1 MAYLAQMRRAIDFIE
16 DRLDGELSIA
26 TVAAEVGLSRWH
38 FQRIFKALTNETIH
52 TYIRSRRLATALD
65 MLARS
70 DAKILEIA
78 VATGFQSQAAFTR
91 AFKQS
96 FGITPAAYR
105 KLGDRGRFVHKVRF
119 DAEYLVHLRHG
130 VSPEPCLAERQ
141 AMQVVGLRTEIYGA
155 DSDKNN
161 IAERLPPLWAA
172 FLERMD
178 EVPHMVRG
186 ACYGVIEPVSETSEH
201 LAYVA
206 GIEVDRV
213 DELPSPMVAVEV
225 AASQWA
231 TFEHRGRT
239 STLDHTVNYIYSSWL
254 LRTEHHH
261 TQGPDLEIYGSAY
274 EDDSDDSVLH
284 YAIPVSRA

>member
-1 MAYLAQMRRAIDFIE
+1 MAYLAQMKRAIDFIE
-16 DRLDGELSIA
+16 DRLGDELSIA
-26 TVAAEVGLSRWH
+26 AVASEVGLSRWH
-38 FQRIFKALTNETIH
+38 FQRIFKALTSETIH

-78 VATGFQSQAAFTR
+78 IATGFQSQAAFTR

-119 DAEYLVHLRHG
+119 DADYLVHLRHG
-130 VSPEPCLAERQ
+130 VSPEPEIVDRP
-141 AMQVVGLRTEIYGA
+141 AMRVVGLRTEIYGP

-172 FLERMD
+172 FVERLG
-178 EVPHMVRG
+178 EVGNAVRG
-186 ACYGVIEPVSETSEH
+186 CCYGVIEPVSESSEH

-206 GIEVDRV
+206 GIEVEGPGALP
-213 DELPSPMVAVEV
+213 DEMVAIEV
-225 AASQWA
+225 PSARWA
-231 TFEHRGRT
+231 TFEHHGRT
-239 STLDHTVNYIYSSWL
+239 SALDHTVNYIYSTWL
-254 LRTEHHH
+254 LGGQHRH
-261 TQGPDLEIYGSAY
+261 TQGPDLEIYGQQY
-274 EDDSDDSVLH
+274 EDDSDESLLH
-284 YAIPVSRA
+284 YAIPISSG

>member
-1 MAYLAQMRRAIDFIE
+1 MAYLAQMKRAINFIE
-16 DRLDGELSIA
+16 DRLGGELSIA
-26 TVAAEVGLSRWH
+26 AVASEVGLSRWH

-78 VATGFQSQAAFTR
+78 IATGFQSQAAFTR

-119 DAEYLVHLRHG
+119 DADYLVHLRHG
-130 VSPEPCLAERQ
+130 VSPEPRLVDRP
-141 AMQVVGLRTEIYGA
+141 AMRVVGLRTEIYGA

-172 FLERMD
+172 FLERLG
-178 EVPHMVRG
+178 EVDHAVRG
-186 ACYGVIEPVSETSEH
+186 CCYGVIEPVSETSEH

-206 GIEVDRV
+206 GIEV
-213 DELPSPMVAVEV
+213 EGAGALPDGMVAVEV
-225 AASQWA
+225 PGARWA
-231 TFEHRGRT
+231 TFEHHGRT
-239 STLDHTVNYIYSSWL
+239 STLDHTVNYIYSTWL
-254 LRTEHHH
+254 LGADRRH
-261 TQGPDLEIYGSAY
+261 TQGPDLEIYGQHY
-274 EDDSDDSVLH
+274 KDDSDESLLH
-284 YAIPVSRA
+284 YAIPISPG